1 MIGSIDNEFKI
12 ELKQMI
18 IETCEKEVDIDNIA
32 DDLPM
37 FGNGTVLELDSLD
50 ALQLSMEIK
59 KRYGVDLADSKEFRR
74 VFTSINSLADY
85 IQPN

>member
-1 MIGSIDNEFKI
+1 MIGSQDNEFKI

-18 IETCEKEVDIDNIA
+18 IDSCEKDVEIEDIS

-37 FGNGTVLELDSLD
+37 FENGTALELDSLD

-85 IQPN
+85 IRPN